1 MTDKKVNEAFYQRDY
16 LWTGSKVIRQLH
28 EITPIPKKM
37 SND

>member
-1 MTDKKVNEAFYQRDY
+1 MTDKKLNEAYQRDY
-16 LWTGSKVIRQLH
+16 LWTGSKVIRRLH